1 VSRYRFIA
9 AEKANYPVALLCRV
23 LHVASSGYYAWRYCQ
38 PSRRSQANAVL
49 TAQIRAMHERSRGTY
64 GAPRIHAELRAD
76 QPVSRKRVARLMR
89 AAGLAGRPPRR
100 FRRTTIPDLRVQ
112 LDDLVQRE
120 FIASAPDQKWFGDIT
135 YIRTW
140 EGWLYLAV
148 ILDAYSRRV
157 VGWAMA
163 DHLRT
168 ELATAALQM
177 ALTTRHPA
185 PGLIH
190 HTDRGGQY
198 TSSVYSQ
205 LLSAHQVR
213 QSVGKPGTCWDNAV
227 AESFFATLKTELIY
241 RHVWPS
247 RGAAKLAV
255 FEFIAGW
262 YNHHRCHSTLGYLS
276 PRRCRTAHPSS
287 YARCLT
293 KLSIKRGQAH
303 RPGCGVCGH

>member
-23 LHVASSGYYAWRYCQ
+23 LQVASSGYYAWRHRR
-38 PSRRSQANAVL
+38 PSRRSQANAQL
-49 TAQIRAMHERSRGTY
+49 SQQIRTIHERSRGTY
-64 GAPRIHAELRAD
+64 GAPRIHAELHAE

-89 AAGLAGRPPRR
+89 KAGLAGRPPRR
-100 FRRTTIPDLRVQ
+100 FRRTTTPDPTVQ

-120 FIASAPDQKWFGDIT
+120 FTASGPNQKWFGDIT

-148 ILDAYSRRV
+148 ILDAYSRKV

-185 PGLIH
+185 PGLIQ
-190 HTDRGGQY
+190 HTDRGSQY
-198 TSSVYSQ
+198 TSATYRG
-205 LLSAHQVR
+205 LLTAHQVR

-247 RGAAKLAV
+247 RRVAKSAV

-262 YNHHRCHSTLGYLS
+262 YNQHRRHSTLGYLS
-276 PRRCRTAHPSS
+276 PADVERRSPPVTLA
-287 YARCLT
+287 A
-293 KLSIKRGQAH
+293 
-303 RPGCGVCGH
+303 

>member
-9 AEKANYPVALLCRV
+9 AEKAKYPVALLCRV
-23 LHVASSGYYAWRYCQ
+23 LHVASSGYYAWRHRQ
-38 PSRRSQANAVL
+38 PSRRSQANAAL
-49 TAQIRAMHERSRGTY
+49 TAQIRTIHNHSRGTY
-64 GAPRIHAELRAD
+64 GAPRIHAELHAD
-76 QPVSRKRVARLMR
+76 QPVSRKRIARLMR

-100 FRRTTIPDLRVQ
+100 FRRTTIPDAKVQ
-112 LDDLVQRE
+112 LDDLVQRD
-120 FIASAPDQKWFGDIT
+120 FTASAPDQKWFGDIT

-148 ILDAYSRRV
+148 IIDAYSRKV

-177 ALTTRHPA
+177 ALRTRHPA

-198 TSSVYSQ
+198 TSSLYGQ
-205 LLSAHQVR
+205 LLAAHQVR
-213 QSVGKPGTCWDNAV
+213 QSVGKPGTCWDNSV

-241 RHVWPS
+241 RHVWPN
-247 RGAAKLAV
+247 RRLAKVAV

-262 YNHHRCHSTLGYLS
+262 YNQHRRHSTLGYSS
-276 PRRCRTAHPSS
+276 PADVERRIPS
-287 YARCLT
+287 ATL
-293 KLSIKRGQAH
+293 AA
-303 RPGCGVCGH
+303 